1 MDDKRP
7 DSSVRGV
14 EIGSMI
20 GGSFGLV
27 FVGVN
32 SGTLPGVLQMLVIGS
47 AAVLFAV
54 IVWLA
59 VRALSARARGRRSPQ
74 GDAPSASSRGF
85 PRSYWVIVGIEAI
98 ALIGGAQLLARFGYP
113 EFGVAWVAVVV
124 GTHFFALARAFDL
137 ARFHLLGAV
146 ITLLGVAGFGLGG
159 FGSAG
164 LIPVVS
170 GVASGFTLLVFALW
184 ALVTW
189 RGAVPRSA

>member
-1 MDDKRP
+1 
-7 DSSVRGV
+7 
-14 EIGSMI
+14 MI

-32 SGTLPGVLQMLVIGS
+32 SGALPGVLQMLVIG
-47 AAVLFAV
+47 AAAALFAV

-59 VRALSARARGRRSPQ
+59 VRALSARARGRCSPLGDTASDHSRS
-74 GDAPSASSRGF
+74 F
-85 PRSYWVIVGIEAI
+85 PRSYWVIVGVEAI

-137 ARFHLLGAV
+137 VRFHLLGAV
-146 ITLLGVAGFGLGG
+146 ITLLGVAGFGLGS
-159 FGSAG
+159 FGAVE

-189 RGAVPRSA
+189 REAVPRAA